1 MKKGEKPSV
10 WKEELKNGLK
20 EFLVELIIPFSVMAI
35 ALIIA
40 LLLPTSMIQNIPTDV
55 LFILAG
61 VALFIVFGAITLGV
75 YIIKEVKN
83 KNNTNSHTKKRGNH
97 YEIKRFSKPLR
108 TKVLGRNSANS
119 HRSWRSHR

>member
-1 MKKGEKPSV
+1 MKKGKKTNI
-10 WKEELKNGLK
+10 WKKELKNGFK

-83 KNNTNSHTKKRGNH
+83 KN
-97 YEIKRFSKPLR
+97 
-108 TKVLGRNSANS
+108 
-119 HRSWRSHR
+119 

>member
-1 MKKGEKPSV
+1 MKKGEKPNV
-10 WKEELKNGLK
+10 WKEKLKNGLK

-83 KNNTNSHTKKRGNH
+83 KN
-97 YEIKRFSKPLR
+97 
-108 TKVLGRNSANS
+108 
-119 HRSWRSHR
+119 

>member
-1 MKKGEKPSV
+1 MKKGKKTSV

-40 LLLPTSMIQNIPTDV
+40 LLLPTSMVQNIPTDV

-83 KNNTNSHTKKRGNH
+83 KN
-97 YEIKRFSKPLR
+97 
-108 TKVLGRNSANS
+108 
-119 HRSWRSHR
+119 

>member
-10 WKEELKNGLK
+10 GKEELKNGLK

-83 KNNTNSHTKKRGNH
+83 KN
-97 YEIKRFSKPLR
+97 
-108 TKVLGRNSANS
+108 
-119 HRSWRSHR
+119 

>member
-1 MKKGEKPSV
+1 MKKGEKSSV

-83 KNNTNSHTKKRGNH
+83 KN
-97 YEIKRFSKPLR
+97 
-108 TKVLGRNSANS
+108 
-119 HRSWRSHR
+119 

>member
-1 MKKGEKPSV
+1 MKKGKKPSV

-40 LLLPTSMIQNIPTDV
+40 LLLPTSMVQNIPTDV

-83 KNNTNSHTKKRGNH
+83 KN
-97 YEIKRFSKPLR
+97 
-108 TKVLGRNSANS
+108 
-119 HRSWRSHR
+119 

>member
-1 MKKGEKPSV
+1 MKKGEKPSA

-83 KNNTNSHTKKRGNH
+83 KN
-97 YEIKRFSKPLR
+97 
-108 TKVLGRNSANS
+108 
-119 HRSWRSHR
+119 